1 MTIQGTYVVNADCT
15 GSMTLY
21 VSPIGATVPL
31 DFVIDDDG
39 TELRAITT
47 GNVTGNT
54 ESRVYKKQ
62 FSRGRKD

>member
-1 MTIQGTYVVNADCT
+1 MTIYILPFGSTAD
-15 GSMTLY
+15 
-21 VSPIGATVPL
+21 L

-47 GNVTGNT
+47 GNITGNT

-62 FSRGRKD
+62 FTRGRKEE

>member
-1 MTIQGTYVVNADCT
+1 MGRRET
-15 GSMTLY
+15 GAVHPFVDGERTLTCP
-21 VSPIGATVPL
+21 S

-62 FSRGRKD
+62 FSRGRQD

>member
-1 MTIQGTYVVNADCT
+1 
-15 GSMTLY
+15 MTLY